1 MAKAASRA
9 LGILIAKS
17 KALGGMPF
25 KCFKKLYETMVL
37 PVIHYG
43 SAIWGHSEFTCIS
56 GVHNKACQYFL
67 GVGKYTPKAAVQGD
81 VGIVPSIVNQWINI
95 TRNWCNMVNM
105 ASHILKRKIMVWSW
119 QYAVNGNCKNL
130 IWKVL
135 KYYKKNN
142 LSDQCIISNNKL
154 NKNDVLSRVAEI
166 AMNNYV
172 SRWENMV
179 SSDTGST
186 KIGGNKLRTYRMLK
200 TEFKTEAYVKC
211 ILGKQQRSALA
222 RFRCGTA
229 AIHIETGRYEGLPE
243 NERICPVCE
252 NVVEDEY
259 HVLYRC
265 PLYTDLREEYYEFS
279 IAEMDV
285 NVHNLSKEE
294 QLSLILSNT
303 ENSAI
308 RASAKFC
315 SQILERLSFF

>member
-1 MAKAASRA
+1 
-9 LGILIAKS
+9 
-17 KALGGMPF
+17 MPF

-37 PVIHYG
+37 PVIQYG
-43 SAIWGHSEFTCIS
+43 SAIWGHSQFTCIN
-56 GVHNKACQYFL
+56 GVHNKACRFFL
-67 GVGKYTPKAAVQGD
+67 GVGKYTPNAAVQSD
-81 VGIVPSIVNQWINI
+81 VGIFSPIVNQWINV

-105 ASHILKRKIMVWSW
+105 ASHRLYRKIMVWSW
-119 QYAVNGNCKNL
+119 QHAVNGNCKNR

-142 LSDQCIISNNKL
+142 LSDQRIISNNKL

-186 KIGGNKLRTYRMLK
+186 TIGGNKLRTYRMLK
-200 TEFKTEAYVKC
+200 TEFKTEAYVEC
-211 ILGKQQRSALA
+211 ILGNQQRSALA

-229 AIHIETGRYEGLPE
+229 CCHMYKTRKYEGLPE

-259 HVLYRC
+259 HVLCHC
-265 PLYTDLREEYYEFS
+265 PLYTDLREQYYEFL
-279 IAEMDV
+279 IAEVDV
-285 NVHNLSKEE
+285 NVHNLSTEE
-294 QLSLILSNT
+294 LSLILSNA
-303 ENSAI
+303 ENCAM

-315 SQILERLSFF
+315 SQIFRAT

>member
-1 MAKAASRA
+1 M
-9 LGILIAKS
+9 
-17 KALGGMPF
+17 
-25 KCFKKLYETMVL
+25 
-37 PVIHYG
+37 
-43 SAIWGHSEFTCIS
+43 
-56 GVHNKACQYFL
+56 
-67 GVGKYTPKAAVQGD
+67 
-81 VGIVPSIVNQWINI
+81 
-95 TRNWCNMVNM
+95 
-105 ASHILKRKIMVWSW
+105 
-119 QYAVNGNCKNL
+119 
-130 IWKVL
+130 
-135 KYYKKNN
+135 
-142 LSDQCIISNNKL
+142 
-154 NKNDVLSRVAEI
+154 LSRVAEI

-200 TEFKTEAYVKC
+200 TEFKTETYAKC

-222 RFRCGTA
+222 RFRCETA

-259 HVLYRC
+259 HVLC
-265 PLYTDLREEYYEFS
+265 QFPLYTDLREEYYEFL

-303 ENSAI
+303 ENSSI
-308 RASAKFC
+308 RASAKFG
-315 SQILERLSFF
+315 SQILERCRFF